1 MAIDSYESFTASSR
15 HLPSLGLIR
24 GEQSRSSRTDTS
36 CPLLQRAT
44 SRVSPTMGSTRLRI
58 KDLTKIGDSGG
69 SVTRTLKIPISSGR
83 CRANRE
89 SRSDEH
95 GDGDWKWVWV
105 YQSEVEKMIPALS
118 DIMKTELEHATV
130 EEGQTV
136 IRIDPA
142 SPGVMEFFEYHSLTA
157 QEDERP
163 PTPASTPIGIRFYQS
178 SSPSPPAYTID
189 HPLVLFVPDA
199 FTTGETCIT
208 LNSHLSPEI
217 LPPLISA
224 LRQVEGAKSVRAWG
238 LERDHLLV
246 EELTK
251 RGAKYESRT
260 KSKHIPFGVAW
271 YGPKGTSARV
281 DGLEMWTWT

>member
-1 MAIDSYESFTASSR
+1 V
-15 HLPSLGLIR
+15 PS
-24 GEQSRSSRTDTS
+24 E
-36 CPLLQRAT
+36 P
-44 SRVSPTMGSTRLRI
+44 
-58 KDLTKIGDSGG
+58 
-69 SVTRTLKIPISSGR
+69 
-83 CRANRE
+83 E

-251 RGAKYESRT
+251 RGVKYESRT

>member
-1 MAIDSYESFTASSR
+1 
-15 HLPSLGLIR
+15 
-24 GEQSRSSRTDTS
+24 
-36 CPLLQRAT
+36 
-44 SRVSPTMGSTRLRI
+44 
-58 KDLTKIGDSGG
+58 
-69 SVTRTLKIPISSGR
+69 
-83 CRANRE
+83 
-89 SRSDEH
+89 
-95 GDGDWKWVWV
+95 
-105 YQSEVEKMIPALS
+105 MIPALS

-163 PTPASTPIGIRFYQS
+163 PT
-178 SSPSPPAYTID
+178 YTID
-189 HPLVLFVPDA
+189 HPLVLFVPGA